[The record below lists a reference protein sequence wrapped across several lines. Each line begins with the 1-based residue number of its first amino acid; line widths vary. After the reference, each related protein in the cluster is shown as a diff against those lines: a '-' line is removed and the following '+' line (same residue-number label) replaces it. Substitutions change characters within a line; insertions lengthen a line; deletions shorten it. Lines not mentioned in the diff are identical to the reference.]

1 MGISSF
7 LLTSHLVRSTSTF
20 YYIINSSEK
29 CPKSKKYF
37 MNDPFLHQQLLH
49 RGTCFSELRLVQHL
63 FPKTYCSSRI
73 ARSCFMFAK
82 KVADNQT
89 VIHSCILRSDTISCV
104 FVTRQFEKGFYYNNL
119 HRCCTGSL
127 KFIRAEAN
135 DFVLSPDNHL
145 KFQAIDFK
153 I

>member
-7 LLTSHLVRSTSTF
+7 LLTSHLVRATSPF
-20 YYIINSSEK
+20 CYIINSPEK

-49 RGTCFSELRLVQHL
+49 RGTCFSELHLVHHL
-63 FPKTYCSSRI
+63 FLKTYCSSRI

-89 VIHSCILRSDTISCV
+89 VNQSCILRSDTISCV
-104 FVTRQFEKGFYYNNL
+104 FVTRQFEKGFHL
-119 HRCCTGSL
+119 QQPASMLRR
-127 KFIRAEAN
+127 KFEIHSGR
-135 DFVLSPDNHL
+135 S
-145 KFQAIDFK
+145 Q
-153 I
+153 